1 MNCYI
6 NDLFHHIELA
16 NLNAYANPND
26 ERLSTRLTRIPKNLT
41 EDYNTK

>member
-6 NDLFHHIELA
+6 NDLFHHIEVA
-16 NLNAYANPND
+16 NLNG

-41 EDYNTK
+41 EDCNTK